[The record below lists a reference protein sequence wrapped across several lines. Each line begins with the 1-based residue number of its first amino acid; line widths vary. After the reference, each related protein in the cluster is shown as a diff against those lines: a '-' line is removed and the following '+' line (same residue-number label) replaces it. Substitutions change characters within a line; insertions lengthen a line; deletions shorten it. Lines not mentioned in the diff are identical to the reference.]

1 MAAAL
6 ALARRLP
13 QRYADLAR
21 GEFNMWKPVLTLD
34 STVCTI
40 LGFGGTPA
48 DLDQVLATAH
58 VLVMCSFRSS

>member
-1 MAAAL
+1 
-6 ALARRLP
+6 LARRLP

-58 VLVMCSFRSS
+58 VLVM